1 MESRLVPKSE
11 RRGTGRAALA
21 TAWAGLVLALAPGL
35 SVCSRKAEIEDA
47 PDAGGVMPMQLP
59 FPEDGVPV
67 VEDSG
72 VGTGS
77 AACVD
82 RESQPACV
90 GVNDF
95 PCAFDAWIRTVTDAC
110 QSQTDCH
117 TDGWVEV
124 ITDAEGCASEL
135 RMEDPDPQYVECM
148 THELNRYR
156 CGQCADV
163 LSNRFLGA
171 SNDGCPELPCGTG
184 ELRCPPG
191 STCVDGIC
199 AEDAAG
205 SGGSSDG

>member
-11 RRGTGRAALA
+11 LRGTGRAAL
-21 TAWAGLVLALAPGL
+21 TAACLGLVLALTLA
-35 SVCSRKAEIEDA
+35 CSRKAEIEDA
-47 PDAGGVMPMQLP
+47 PDAGGVTPMQVP
-59 FPEDGVPV
+59 FPEDGVPP

-72 VGTGS
+72 IGAGG

-82 RESQPACV
+82 RESQPACF

-95 PCAFDAWIRTVTDAC
+95 PCAFDDWIRTLTDAC
-110 QSQTDCH
+110 QTQTDCH

-124 ITDAEGCASEL
+124 VTDAEGCASEL
-135 RMEDPDPQYVECM
+135 RMEDPDPEYVECM
-148 THELNRYR
+148 TRQLNRYR
-156 CGQCADV
+156 CGQCAEV

-191 STCVDGIC
+191 FTCNDGTC
-199 AEDAAG
+199 AEVG
-205 SGGSSDG
+205 SGTGGGSDQ